1 VRELAIDAFLSYSH
15 LDRGFAVRLHQAL
28 LDAGKDVW
36 LDEEDILPASKWAKD
51 LKDAIE
57 SADTFVV
64 VISPDWAVSAE
75 CRKELEHAATLDKR
89 IIPLNLRATA
99 LEQLPDA
106 LRAQQFVPSRGAFED
121 DFEASVRQLTVAIET
136 DSEWVRAHTGW
147 AKKAFEWEEHGRDR
161 SFLLSGSG
169 LAAAELYLASAT
181 GKHPEPGERQS
192 SFVLAS
198 RQGAT
203 LRQRRLL
210 GGVSVA
216 LVVALILGGLALIQ
230 WRQAVANQHTAQS
243 RQIAAESETALN
255 SDPELSTLLAL
266 QALKVH
272 PTAQARAALRDAL
285 PQLQVLRTLPG
296 ATTMEAATFS
306 PNGKE
311 VLTADLDGNV
321 GLWNASTGRRLLTRR
336 DPEGRSIV
344 TVDFNATGTEF
355 LTASLD
361 GTYGAVTLWNASTDR
376 PVRQLAQPGDD
387 SADSASV
394 NPELNQAAFSPDGR
408 EVVTAG
414 GDAARVWSVATGQV
428 LQTLQPAGHV
438 VVSDATFGPD
448 GTDIVITAGASAQ
461 VWNLGTGQ
469 QQLAVTEP
477 GGARLTTTAFSPDGS
492 QLVTAGADGT
502 ARVWSATTGAPLQV
516 LVESGGALNG
526 ASFGP
531 DGSEIVTASDNGTAT
546 TWNVRTGAKL
556 LVLRGHRGPVFAAS
570 FSRNGT
576 KVVTASEDGTAKVW
590 DALPVGTEGVLT
602 DPAGAPFYDVAAN
615 REGTQIVAVTGTG
628 AADQWD
634 TRRGHLVHR
643 LVVSNGG
650 WINGVD
656 FSPDRTELVTA
667 GEKDGAVR
675 VWSAVTGHQR
685 LVLRDPSSAAMYTAT
700 FSPNG
705 KEILTASGDGTA
717 RIWSATTGEELRRIT
732 EPRSGGL
739 GVVFSASFSPNGRE
753 VVTSSLDGAT
763 RIWSATTGTQLRVMT
778 EPDLAAVITAAF
790 NRSGSEVVTSSADGS
805 ARIWSAASGRQL
817 HVLSEPGG
825 ASIYSAAFNR
835 SGSEVVTSSADGSAR
850 IWSAASGDQLTVFT
864 TGFEVRDSVFSPDG
878 SAVVSTTFGGTAVIW
893 STELAR
899 SLDTLERIAGER
911 VTRHLTAA
919 ERRAYL

>member
-1 VRELAIDAFLSYSH
+1 MSYSH
-15 LDRGFAVRLHQAL
+15 LDRSFAVRLHQAL

-57 SADTFVV
+57 GADTFVV
-64 VISPDWAVSAE
+64 IITPDWAASAE
-75 CRKELEHAATLDKR
+75 CHKELEHAATLDKR
-89 IIPLNLRATA
+89 IIPLNLRATP
-99 LEQLPDA
+99 LEQLPEA

-147 AKKAFEWEEHGRDR
+147 AKKAFEWDEHGRDR
-161 SFLLSGSG
+161 SFLLSGSE
-169 LAAAELYLASAT
+169 LAAAELYVASAT
-181 GKHPEPGERQS
+181 GKHPEPGQRQNE
-192 SFVLAS
+192 FVLAS
-198 RQGAT
+198 RLGAT

-210 GGVSVA
+210 GGVSGA
-216 LVVALILGGLALIQ
+216 LVVALVLGGLALIQ

-243 RQIAAESETALN
+243 RQIAAEAETALT

-266 QALKVH
+266 QALKVR
-272 PTAQARAALRDAL
+272 PTAQAEAALRDAL
-285 PQLQVLRTLPG
+285 PQLQVLQTLPG

-321 GLWNASTGRRLLTRR
+321 ALWNASTGRRLLTRR
-336 DPEGRSIV
+336 DPQGRSIV
-344 TVDFNATGTEF
+344 TLAFNPAGTEF

-361 GTYGAVTLWNASTDR
+361 GSYGAVTLWNASTDR
-376 PVRQLAQPGDD
+376 PLRQLFQPAEDA
-387 SADSASV
+387 ADSASV
-394 NPELNQAAFSPDGR
+394 IAELNQAAFSPDGR

-428 LQTLQPAGHV
+428 IQTLQPAGHV
-438 VVSDATFGPD
+438 AVLDATFSPD
-448 GTDIVITAGASAQ
+448 GSEMVITAGATAE
-461 VWNLGTGQ
+461 VWNLATGR
-469 QQLAVTEP
+469 QQLAVAEP
-477 GGARLTTTAFSPDGS
+477 GGARLTTAAFSPDGS
-492 QLVTAGADGT
+492 QIATAGADGT
-502 ARVWSATTGAPLQV
+502 ARVWSATTGAPLQE

-526 ASFGP
+526 ASFNP
-531 DGSEIVTASDNGTAT
+531 DGSEVVTASDNGTAT
-546 TWNVRTGAKL
+546 TWSVRTGTRL

-570 FSRNGT
+570 FSRDGT
-576 KVVTASEDGTAKVW
+576 KVVTASEDGTAKIW
-590 DALPVGTEGVLT
+590 DALPVGTQDVLA

-615 REGTQIVAVTGTG
+615 RAGTQIVAVTGTG

-634 TRRGHLVHR
+634 TRRGRLVHR
-643 LVVSNGG
+643 LVVSGGG

-656 FSPDRTELVTA
+656 FSPDQSELVTA
-667 GEKDGAVR
+667 GEEDGAVR

-685 LVLRDPSSAAMYTAT
+685 LVMRDPSRAAMYTAS
-700 FSPNG
+700 FSPSG
-705 KEILTASGDGTA
+705 KEIVTASGDGTA
-717 RIWSATTGEELRRIT
+717 GIWSAVTGQELRRIT
-732 EPRSGGL
+732 EPDSGGL

-753 VVTSSLDGAT
+753 VVTSSLDGAA
-763 RIWSATTGTQLRVMT
+763 RIWSATTGKQLRVMT
-778 EPDLAAVITAAF
+778 EPSRAAVITAAF

-805 ARIWSAASGRQL
+805 ARIWSTPTGRQL
-817 HVLSEPGG
+817 EVLSEPGG

-835 SGSEVVTSSADGSAR
+835 SGSQVVTSSADGSAR
-850 IWSAASGDQLTVFT
+850 IWSTATGAQLTVFT

-893 STELAR
+893 STKLAG
-899 SLDTLERIAGER
+899 SLDTLERTAADR

-919 ERRAYL
+919 ERQAYL

>member
-1 VRELAIDAFLSYSH
+1 MSYSH
-15 LDRGFAVRLHQAL
+15 LDRPFAVRLHQAL
-28 LDAGKDVW
+28 IGAGKDVW

-57 SADTFVV
+57 GADSFVV
-64 VISPDWAVSAE
+64 VITPDWAASAE

-89 IIPLNLRATA
+89 IIPLNLRATP

-106 LRAQQFVPSRGAFED
+106 LRAQQFVPPRGGFED
-121 DFEASVRQLTVAIET
+121 DFEASVRLLTAAIET
-136 DSEWVRAHTGW
+136 DSEWVRQHTRW

-161 SFLLSGSG
+161 SFLLSGSE
-169 LAAAELYLASAT
+169 LAASEQYLAQAT

-192 SFVLAS
+192 AFVLAS

-216 LVVALILGGLALIQ
+216 LVVALVLGGLALIQ

-266 QALKVH
+266 QALKVR
-272 PTAQARAALRDAL
+272 PTAQAEAALRDAL

-321 GLWNASTGRRLLTRR
+321 VLWNTSTGAPLRARR
-336 DPEGRSIV
+336 DPQGRSIV
-344 TVDFNATGTEF
+344 TVAFNATGTEF

-361 GTYGAVTLWNASTDR
+361 GSYGAATIWNAATDR
-376 PVRQLAQPGDD
+376 PVRQLLEPAGDM
-387 SADSASV
+387 ADSASF
-394 NPELNQAAFSPDGR
+394 NPELNQVAFSPDGR

-428 LQTLQPAGHV
+428 LQTLQPAGHAA
-438 VVSDATFGPD
+438 VSNATFSPD
-448 GTDIVITAGASAQ
+448 GNEVVITAGTTAQ
-461 VWNLGTGQ
+461 VWNLGTGR
-469 QQLAVTEP
+469 QQLTVTEP

-492 QLVTAGADGT
+492 QIVTAGADGT
-502 ARVWSATTGAPLQV
+502 ARVWNAVTGLLEQV
-516 LVESGGALNG
+516 MIESGGAVLNG
-526 ASFGP
+526 ASFSP
-531 DGSEIVTASDNGTAT
+531 DGSEVVTASDNGTAT
-546 TWNVRTGAKL
+546 TWNVRTGARL

-570 FSRNGT
+570 FSRDGT

-590 DALPVGTEGVLT
+590 DAFPAGTQRVLA

-615 REGTQIVAVTGTG
+615 QQGTQIVAVTGTG

-634 TRRGHLVHR
+634 TSRGHLVHR
-643 LVVSNGG
+643 FVVASGG

-656 FSPDRTELVTA
+656 FSPDGKEVVTA
-667 GEKDGAVR
+667 GEADGAAR
-675 VWSAVTGHQR
+675 VWSAVTGRQR
-685 LVLRDPSSAAMYTAT
+685 LVMRDPSSAAMYTAS

-705 KEILTASGDGTA
+705 KEIVTASGDGTA
-717 RIWSATTGEELRRIT
+717 RIWSAATGKELVLIT

-739 GVVFSASFSPNGRE
+739 GVVFSASFGPHGDD
-753 VVTSSLDGAT
+753 VVTSSLDGSV
-763 RIWSATTGTQLRVMT
+763 RIWSATTGKQLRVMT
-778 EPDLAAVITAAF
+778 EPGRAAVITAAF
-790 NRSGSEVVTSSADGS
+790 NPSGSEVVTASADGS
-805 ARIWSAASGRQL
+805 ARIWSTATGSQL
-817 HVLSEPGG
+817 QELSEPGG

-850 IWSAASGDQLTVFT
+850 IWSAATGDQLTVFT
-864 TGFEVRDSVFSPDG
+864 TGFEARDSVFSPDG
-878 SAVVSTTFGGTAVIW
+878 SAVVSTTFGGIAVIW
-893 STELAR
+893 STQLAG
-899 SLDTLERIAGER
+899 SLGTLERIAEAR